1 MFAVIS
7 QFNALY
13 ILTIEGDLPPSWG
26 VKPRQQLYKRTL
38 PATGSPYDSH
48 CLPCLNRKADIRY
61 GVALCPGIT
70 KRNIVKFNTTADLT
84 QGTATCVLL
93 KLGVEL
99 LKDVLGGSKASL
111 DNALNVTQRPN
122 WLT

>member
-13 ILTIEGDLPPSWG
+13 ILTIEGDAPPSWG
-26 VKPRQQLYKRTL
+26 VKPRQQLNKRAL
-38 PATGSPYDSH
+38 PTTGSAYNGN
-48 CLPCLNRKADIRY
+48 CLPCLNRKADIRN
-61 GVALCPGIT
+61 GVALRPGIT
-70 KRNIVKFNTTADLT
+70 KRNIVKLNTTVDLT
-84 QGTATCVLL
+84 QSTATCVLL

-99 LKDVLGGSKASL
+99 LKDILGSSKASL
-111 DNALNVTQRPN
+111 DNALNIAQRPN